1 MFKEHEQVVLT
12 APTRNDDGELM
23 RPGDVGVIVHVH
35 PNHESYV
42 VEYFGINGETVSTGT
57 TLPTQIRPVTALDV
71 LHARRVVYRLTTKP
85 RGNSSSAVF
94 SVSLSGL
101 ARPFGGAVAEESNV
115 RRRLLMTYGK
125 NRLTRPGQARR
136 LRGVS
141 RRGKLTARAQ
151 AHSNRRAAL
160 NAVA

>member
-57 TLPTQIRPVTALDV
+57 ALPTQIRPVSSRDV
-71 LHARRVVYRLTTKP
+71 LHARRDHRFFIRAKRTSLSP
-85 RGNSSSAVF
+85 VF
-94 SVSLSGL
+94 SAKTATLVRYSGTTL
-101 ARPFGGAVAEESNV
+101 AREGKT
-115 RRRLLMTYGK
+115 RRRVFISYSR
-125 NRLTRPGQARR
+125 NRLI
-136 LRGVS
+136 
-141 RRGKLTARAQ
+141 RRGQSGRGRAR
-151 AHSNRRAAL
+151 SKGNRFAYR
-160 NAVA
+160 VAS